1 MGFVTEIVDLL
12 KKFKCVKTVY
22 EYQQG
27 LYIVAGKAR
36 RLAVKHTS
44 EEIAEFSRL
53 ERKLVEETGGRLAF
67 CFPTLFRPEVPEDYT
82 CSWITGQPR
91 QNKRTERSR
100 ILRHGIYPLLPGLCE
115 IITIPAKMKPLDL
128 GSITVLSAD
137 DPPIPL
143 NISCNLRYRV
153 IDGYKAYVEVD
164 DYEVSLKIETLSQ
177 LSDSCYGRKYNDWNK
192 IETRKEVQEDVV
204 TNLRELVTDQW
215 GLEIF
220 EVTITDVA
228 PTTTN
233 RVVYTGQPIP
243 VTLTNE
249 NPSETED

>member
-1 MGFVTEIVDLL
+1 MGFVLELVDIL
-12 KKFKCVKTVY
+12 KKFKCAKVVY

-27 LYIVAGKAR
+27 LYLVAGKAR
-36 RLAVKHTS
+36 KLAVRHTP

-53 ERKLVEETGGRLAF
+53 EQKLVEDSGGPSAF
-67 CFPTLFRPEVPEDYT
+67 LFSRPEIPEDYHY
-82 CSWITGQPR
+82 SWINGLPIHNGR
-91 QNKRTERSR
+91 SERSR
-100 ILRHGIYPLLPGLCE
+100 ILRHGIYSLLPGLCE

-137 DPPIPL
+137 DPPVPL
-143 NISCNLRYRV
+143 SISCNLRYRV

-164 DYEVSLKIETLSQ
+164 DYEDSLKIETLSQ
-177 LSDSCYGRKYNDWNK
+177 LSDSCYGRKYNEWNK

-233 RVVYTGQPIP
+233 RLVYTGQPIP

-249 NPSETED
+249 NTSETED